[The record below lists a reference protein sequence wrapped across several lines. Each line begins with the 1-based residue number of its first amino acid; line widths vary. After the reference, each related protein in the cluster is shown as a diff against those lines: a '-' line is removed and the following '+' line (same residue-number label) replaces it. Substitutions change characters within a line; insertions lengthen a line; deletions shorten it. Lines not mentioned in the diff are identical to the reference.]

1 MARLGYPYLA
11 LTVMLIALVATSVV
25 AHVPLFGGGGGGLN
39 EAREVDDPTK
49 SWVIYTTY
57 DGPGHVDYYRMSL
70 KEGDLISLGLIVPA
84 SEGDRGFAPDIVLM
98 GPGLEH
104 DDAFPSQVQRADGG
118 YIVIGS
124 EEPSHLVYEPFS
136 PSTFYEMAGIEITA
150 PADGDYY
157 VAVYDDSDGGE
168 YGLVVGKRESFTL
181 SEWLTTPFSLLTV
194 YRWEGQQWWAI
205 LLPGTVAFLIGF
217 SASSLGLRGSER
229 RMDARWLLLALS
241 GSLMIASAATFGFQ
255 TASKLLQLGELE
267 PAAALSVAFTLVPLL
282 LGIVTL
288 RMAHRATGVAFS
300 PRSRLALLA
309 IAALGLL
316 SWSGWVIGPV
326 LAAVAAFLPDQRE
339 GRR

>member
-124 EEPSHLVYEPFS
+124 EEPSHLMYEPFS

-168 YGLVVGKRESFTL
+168 YGLVVGKTESFTL
-181 SEWLTTPFSLLTV
+181 ADHT
-194 YRWEGQQWWAI
+194 
-205 LLPGTVAFLIGF
+205 
-217 SASSLGLRGSER
+217 
-229 RMDARWLLLALS
+229 LLAAD
-241 GSLMIASAATFGFQ
+241 GVPMGGAAVVGH
-255 TASKLLQLGELE
+255 
-267 PAAALSVAFTLVPLL
+267 PAARDGGLPHRLL
-282 LGIVTL
+282 RIVVGT
-288 RMAHRATGVAFS
+288 TGF
-300 PRSRLALLA
+300 
-309 IAALGLL
+309 
-316 SWSGWVIGPV
+316 
-326 LAAVAAFLPDQRE
+326 RE
-339 GRR
+339 KDGC